1 MDPDRWRKVESI
13 FHEALDAGDSGR
25 AGVMEQSCA
34 GDEALRRE
42 VESLLA
48 QHEKGGSFIETPAF
62 ATRLASVPASGSDK
76 PLSDLAKTVVGHYRV
91 LNIIGSG
98 GMGVVYEAEDLKL
111 RRHVALK
118 FLPEDIA
125 ENPQWLERFR
135 LEARAASALN
145 HPNICTIYEVDEV
158 EGRVFI
164 AMELL
169 EGQTLKQM
177 ISGKPLQVG
186 TALDLGTQIAGALA
200 AAHSKGIV
208 HRDIKPANVF
218 VTKQRRIKVL
228 DFGLA
233 KLTQPPTGAADGGLT
248 HRTETGIVMGTVGY
262 ISPEQ
267 IRGQTADYRA
277 DIFAFGAVLYEM
289 LTGKRPFEKATAAE
303 TMTAVLNEEPPAIS
317 QIAPNTPPALV
328 RVVRRCL
335 EKNPEQRFQSA
346 SDLGFALEALST
358 WGSAAVPAV
367 GSRRR
372 SRWLWTAVMA
382 GSVVALAAWLMA
394 WWRTP
399 PAVPVVESVMQ
410 LTNDGEPKP
419 GNIFPF
425 SDGSRIYFT
434 EGSPGSWKIA
444 QVSVNGGPTSPI
456 DTQLANPAI
465 TGMAPDG
472 SALLVVEHGINVPG
486 NPLWSIPLPAG
497 EPRRL
502 GSLDVRGGAYLPDGR
517 IVFTKEKDLLVAD
530 KDGSNPRRL
539 LSLAGEAFPPHVSP
553 DGQRIV
559 FTVAANDT
567 SSLVEVGVDGTGL
580 RTIIPGPDVSCGV
593 WSSDGKYLLYAA
605 QTENSEDIWALQVR
619 ADLFHHLRQPTRLT
633 NGPLSYESVAPS
645 PDGKRLFAVGTR
657 QRGELVRYDMKS
669 QQFVPFL
676 SGISAVAP
684 TFSKDGRWVAY
695 ASYPDGSLWRSGADG
710 SEAKQLTYPPMVVT
724 MPRISPD
731 GTKVAFTVHQKQ
743 SYRPQS
749 FVIDTNGMLPPK
761 AIAIGNASWT
771 ASGSWSPD
779 GNLLLVDSGVQ
790 GTLRSNKNSSELR
803 IADLGTGKT
812 SVVPLSQGLIGV
824 GWISKDSI
832 VAATQD
838 ATKLVTFDFRTQKW
852 NDLTAGA
859 LTAMAISPDRRYV
872 YYTTGGAAPKAWRL
886 RFADHRVET
895 ITSLEDASRAGK
907 MGWLAG
913 IEVAPDG
920 SPLLTRETGT
930 QEVYALNVRWPR

>member
-13 FHEALDAGDSGR
+13 FQEALDAGDSGR
-25 AGVMEQSCA
+25 AGVLEQSCA
-34 GDEALRRE
+34 GDESLRSE

-62 ATRLASVPASGSDK
+62 AAFLASGPASGSHN
-76 PLSDLAKTVVGHYRV
+76 PIPDLAKTVIGHYRV
-91 LNIIGSG
+91 LSRIGSG

-125 ENPQWLERFR
+125 ENFQSLERFR

-186 TALDLGTQIAGALA
+186 TVVDLGIQIAAALD

-233 KLTQPPTGAADGGLT
+233 KLTQQPSDADEGGLT
-248 HRTETGIVMGTVGY
+248 HRTDPGIVMGTVGY

-267 IRGQTADYRA
+267 VSGQTADYHA

-328 RVVRRCL
+328 RVVHRCL

-358 WGSAAVPAV
+358 SFSVPPLAP
-367 GSRRR
+367 GQPRR
-372 SRWLWTAVMA
+372 WQIVWTAVA
-382 GSVVALAAWLMA
+382 TGTVVALAALLFA
-394 WWRTP
+394 WWRIP
-399 PAVPVVESVMQ
+399 PPVPVVESVTQ

-419 GNIFPF
+419 GYIFLF

-434 EGSPGSWKIA
+434 EGSPGSLRIA
-444 QVSVNGGPTSPI
+444 QVSVNGGPTSLI
-456 DTQLANPAI
+456 DTKLTNPEI

-472 SALLVVEHGINVPG
+472 SALLVVDYRSHNVPG

-502 GSLDVRGGAYLPDGR
+502 GSLEVRGGTYLPDGL
-517 IVFTKEKDLLVAD
+517 VFAKEKDLYVAD
-530 KDGSNPRRL
+530 KDGSIPRKL
-539 LSLAGEAFPPHVSP
+539 LSLDGETHPPHVSP
-553 DGQRIV
+553 DKQRVV
-559 FTVAANDT
+559 FTLVANDIP
-567 SSLVEVGVDGTGL
+567 SLVEVAVDGAGL
-580 RTIIPGPDVSCGV
+580 RTIVSGHHVSCGV
-593 WSSDGKYLLYAA
+593 WNPDGKYLLYSA
-605 QTENSEDIWALQVR
+605 QSENSFDIWALAER
-619 ADLFHHLRQPTRLT
+619 TDLFHRPGQATRLT

-645 PDGKRLFAVGTR
+645 PDGKHLFAVGTWN
-657 QRGELVRYDMKS
+657 RGELVRYDMKS

-676 SGISAVAP
+676 SGISAVEP
-684 TFSKDGRWVAY
+684 TFSQDGRWVAY
-695 ASYPDGSLWRSGADG
+695 ASYPDGSLWRSGVDG
-710 SEAKQLTYPPMVVT
+710 SEAKQLTYPPMEV
-724 MPRISPD
+724 MLPRISPD
-731 GTKVAFTVHQKQ
+731 GTRVAFTVPQRE
-743 SYRPQS
+743 SYQPQS
-749 FVIDTNGMLPPK
+749 FVVDVDGVLPPK
-761 AIAIGNASWT
+761 AIPIGNASWA
-771 ASGSWSPD
+771 ASASWSPD
-779 GNLLLVDSGVQ
+779 GNLLLVDSGIQ
-790 GTLRSNKNSSELR
+790 GKLRSNKNSSELR
-803 IADLGTGKT
+803 IADLRTGKT

-838 ATKLVTFDFRTQKW
+838 ATKLLTFDFTTQKW
-852 NDLTAGA
+852 SDLTAGA

-886 RFADHRVET
+886 RFADHRIET
-895 ITSLEDASRAGK
+895 ITSLEDATRAGK
-907 MGWLAG
+907 MGWLGG